1 MQARTDAIVQCCD
14 ALCALLNGSPDN
26 HLALSQAGASAHAVE
41 VLATLAAVPLDR
53 HSVAVRLR
61 VDDACD
67 HLVALLSVFCRC
79 VLLHFSSMGNIFFGF
94 FNTFVAF

>member
-1 MQARTDAIVQCCD
+1 MVQARADAIVQCCD

-79 VLLHFSSMGNIFFGF
+79 AFFILCGF
-94 FNTFVAF
+94 LCRCFFERIRS